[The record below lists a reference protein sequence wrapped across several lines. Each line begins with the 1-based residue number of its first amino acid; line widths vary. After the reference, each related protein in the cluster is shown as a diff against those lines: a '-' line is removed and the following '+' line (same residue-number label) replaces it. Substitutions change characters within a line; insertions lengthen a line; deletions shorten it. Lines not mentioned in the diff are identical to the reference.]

1 MFYFGDPTFL
11 LLIPALILA
20 FYAQAK
26 VQSAF
31 RKYSQVES
39 SRGLT
44 GSDVARRLLNRYRV
58 DDVAVEP
65 TEGSLTD
72 HYDPTKKVIRLSP
85 EVYNSTSIAALGI
98 AAHETGHAMQHAKG
112 YKPLA
117 WRTGIFPIA
126 NLGSQLAFPLFF
138 LGFFFGGRP
147 LMDAGI
153 ILFSLAVFFQL
164 LTLPVEFNASKRA
177 VSMLH
182 ENAIIGQGEVA
193 ATQSVLS
200 AAALTYVAATAMA
213 ALQLV
218 RLLLLRGNRND

>member
-26 VQSAF
+26 VQGAF
-31 RKYSQVES
+31 RKYSQVQAS
-39 SRGLT
+39 SGLS
-44 GSDVARRLLNRYRV
+44 GSEVARRLLSRYRV
-58 DDVAVEP
+58 DDVAVEA

-117 WRTGIFPIA
+117 LRTGIFPVA
-126 NLGSQLAFPLFF
+126 SLGSQLAFPLFF
-138 LGFFFGGRP
+138 LGFIFGGRT

-153 ILFSLAVFFQL
+153 ILFTLAVLFQL

-193 ATQSVLS
+193 ATKSVLS

-218 RLLLLRGNRND
+218 RLLLLRGSRDD